1 MKKTLSMII
10 GVLVCA
16 AAFAEDG
23 LSQLTVAMSTEGPD
37 YYADNTPV
45 LVGETYLLV
54 YVAQGAGGFK
64 GLYADGT
71 LVDPVSNKV
80 VTTSFAIEGAKCGF
94 KAIQYPPE
102 MYPSGGSFVIVV
114 LDTRTDAGAVGGLV
128 AGYGEAVAGGTPAS
142 ATPSPG
148 GLRLAAEDGNG
159 EPVLTAAASALA
171 PADTPAPVIKAI
183 APNGQTVQVLIGNFT
198 GKAVYEVQSRSD
210 LATGTWQPATGAAR
224 VQATA
229 LNLEQAELPAAVQ
242 VPENDQ
248 VRFFRVIVKGS
259 N

>member
-10 GVLVCA
+10 GVLVGA

-23 LSQLTVAMSTEGPD
+23 LSQLTVTMSTEGPD
-37 YYADNTPV
+37 YYADNKPV

-54 YVAQGAGGFK
+54 YVAQGAGFK
-64 GLYADGT
+64 GVYADGT

-80 VTTSFAIEGAKCGF
+80 VTSGLAIEGAKCGF
-94 KAIQYPPE
+94 KAIQYPSD

-128 AGYGEAVAGGTPAS
+128 AGYGEAAAGGAPSS

-148 GLRLAAEDGNG
+148 RLSVAAEDGNG
-159 EPVLTAAASALA
+159 APALAAAAAALA
-171 PADTPAPVIKAI
+171 PADTPAPVIKSV
-183 APNGQTVQVLIGNFT
+183 APNGQTVQVRIGNFT
-198 GKAVYEVQSRSD
+198 GKAVYEVQSRPD
-210 LATGTWQPATGAAR
+210 LATGQWQPATGAAR
-224 VQATA
+224 VQASA
-229 LNLEQAELPAAVQ
+229 LDLEQEELPAAVQ
-242 VPENDQ
+242 VPENDR

>member
-1 MKKTLSMII
+1 
-10 GVLVCA
+10 
-16 AAFAEDG
+16 
-23 LSQLTVAMSTEGPD
+23 
-37 YYADNTPV
+37 
-45 LVGETYLLV
+45 
-54 YVAQGAGGFK
+54 
-64 GLYADGT
+64 
-71 LVDPVSNKV
+71 
-80 VTTSFAIEGAKCGF
+80 
-94 KAIQYPPE
+94 
-102 MYPSGGSFVIVV
+102 
-114 LDTRTDAGAVGGLV
+114 
-128 AGYGEAVAGGTPAS
+128 
-142 ATPSPG
+142 
-148 GLRLAAEDGNG
+148 
-159 EPVLTAAASALA
+159 
-171 PADTPAPVIKAI
+171 VIKAI